1 MSRIG
6 QANPRTGPYERAPRP
21 VVGYAMDYPAGFR
34 TGRHAHPR
42 AQLLYAISGVMRI
55 ETDAAG
61 YTIPPGSGLFMPAGV
76 PHEVRMD
83 GAVAMRAL
91 FLRADAARAAPSGT
105 TVIAISSLLRELIL
119 AACAEPVVWDRKG
132 RGRHLVALVLDEIG
146 RADARARALA
156 LPAPRDAR
164 LRRVT
169 EALRADP
176 ADPRDLPDFAAA
188 AGASARTLARLFR
201 RETGMTFPQWRRQ
214 LRMTEALA
222 RIAAGDSPARVGA
235 AVGYASAPAF
245 GAAFRA
251 AFGVTPGKIRAG

>member
-6 QANPRTGPYERAPRP
+6 QANPRTGLHERAPRP
-21 VVGYAMDYPAGFR
+21 VVGYAMDYPDGFR
-34 TGRHAHPR
+34 TGRHSHPR
-42 AQLLYAISGVMRI
+42 AQLIYAIAGVMRI

-91 FLRADAARAAPSGT
+91 FLRADAARAGPGRT
-105 TVIAISSLLRELIL
+105 TVIAVSALLRELIL

-132 RGRHLVALVLDEIG
+132 RGRYLAALVLDEIG
-146 RADARARALA
+146 RADARALA

-188 AGASARTLARLFR
+188 AGASSRTLARLFR

-222 RIAAGDSPARVGA
+222 RIAAGETPARAGA
-235 AVGYASAPAF
+235 GVGYASGPAF

-251 AFGVTPGKIRAG
+251 AFGITPGKIRPG